1 MIQMFGER
9 FVKKSDLIKSINEI
23 NDKICKLV
31 EPNIQE
37 VIRQYISNTSKY
49 ELVKSK
55 DDIKGS
61 VGFYM
66 VFSSNRTFT
75 KKACK
80 IKHNGS
86 DFYCVYRGH
95 SYNTKERLI
104 SHLFYE
110 QNSKYPNCMKIE
122 INSKFYNINIGKKE
136 LYPETLMKL
145 EIYLTNKTECSLI
158 GLANFLKS
166 IYEKI
171 KYSGIQI
178 AKLITYIFSELS
190 MLTPTTFPPSVKLPI
205 NCPKLSNFA
214 NTHEPS
220 ILTLKNAIRIEFT
233 LTNT

>member
-1 MIQMFGER
+1 M
-9 FVKKSDLIKSINEI
+9 KKSDLIKSINEI

-136 LYPETLMKL
+136 LYP
-145 EIYLTNKTECSLI
+145 N
-158 GLANFLKS
+158 GNN
-166 IYEKI
+166 EK
-171 KYSGIQI
+171 
-178 AKLITYIFSELS
+178 
-190 MLTPTTFPPSVKLPI
+190 FPKGEWIVIRIP
-205 NCPKLSNFA
+205 LSNSKQVVREMFETA
-214 NTHEPS
+214 FDNKYGKPAFS
-220 ILTLKNAIRIEFT
+220 KK
-233 LTNT
+233 